1 MINKGEILM
10 ERVLL
15 NISLILILVYF
26 YRVTRHGLHIL
37 QLENYYIDRYA
48 VWMKRYLNKILNIK
62 TIILLLIPTI
72 LFIINNE
79 MTVKIGLILEIFI
92 LLYLIFIFE
101 KKKEKKPFVVTAR
114 IKRVYTTY
122 LILFAILVICANIF
136 KFRYVMVIAN
146 LCTMV
151 AYTFVY
157 IVTLINR
164 PIEKGIRRGF
174 CQKAKNKLKEVTGLK
189 VIGITG
195 SYGKTSTKY
204 IVNTILSQKYNTL
217 MTPESYNTTMGVV
230 RTINEKLTSMHQLFV
245 CEMGAK
251 YIGDIKEI
259 TDIVDPTYGIL
270 TAIGPQHLDTFK
282 SLDNVKK
289 TKLELID
296 SLPNDGIA
304 FVNWE
309 DENIRN
315 SKITKNMVKFGLS
328 KDADYYAKNIN
339 ITERGSSF
347 DVVIPNKN
355 SINVKTKLL
364 GNLNILNIVGAVAIA
379 DKLGL
384 TEDEIKMG
392 VKYIRPVTHRLELK
406 QNPNGS
412 IIIDDAYNSNI
423 KGAKMALEVLKSFEH
438 KKRILITPGIVELG
452 DKTIEINKELGRKA
466 AESSD
471 FIILVGANQTV
482 PIYNGIREKE
492 YPESCVYIAQNL
504 QDALNKMNSIITKD
518 SVVLLENDLP
528 DNYL

>member
-1 MINKGEILM
+1 M
-10 ERVLL
+10 EKVLL
-15 NISLILILVYF
+15 NFSLFLIFIYF
-26 YRVTRHGLHIL
+26 VRITRHGLHIL
-37 QLENYYIDRYA
+37 QLENYYTSRYA
-48 VWMKRYLNKILNIK
+48 KWMKRCIDKVLSIK
-62 TIILLLIPTI
+62 TVVLLLIPSI
-72 LFIINNE
+72 LILLSIKNNSLFLA
-79 MTVKIGLILEIFI
+79 GLIIEI
-92 LLYLIFIFE
+92 LVLMYLIVSF
-101 KKKEKKPFVVTAR
+101 KKQKEKKAFVVTAR

-122 LILFAILVICANIF
+122 LILFAILVILANMFNYKIILP
-136 KFRYVMVIAN
+136 IAN
-146 LCTMV
+146 VCAIF
-151 AYTFVY
+151 AYMFVI
-157 IVTLINR
+157 IVTFINK
-164 PIEKGIRRGF
+164 PVESYIRNGF
-174 CQKAKNKLKEVTGLK
+174 CRKAKNKLKEIPGLK
-189 VIGITG
+189 VIGVTG

-204 IVNTILSQKYNTL
+204 VVNTILSQKYNTL

-251 YIGDIKEI
+251 YVGDIKEI
-259 TDIVDPTYGIL
+259 TDIVNPSYGIV

-282 SLDNVKK
+282 SLDNVRKA
-289 TKLELID
+289 KLELVD
-296 SLPNDGIA
+296 SLPEDGIA

-328 KDADYYAKNIN
+328 KEADYYATNID

-347 DVVIPNKN
+347 DVVIPNKEP
-355 SINVKTKLL
+355 IRIKTRLL

-384 TEDEIKMG
+384 TENEIKVG
-392 VKYIRPVTHRLELK
+392 AKYIRPVPHRLELK

-438 KKRILITPGIVELG
+438 KKRILITPGIVDLG
-452 DKTIEINKELGRKA
+452 DKQSEINQELGRAA
-466 AESSD
+466 AEASD
-471 FIILVGANQTV
+471 FIILVGASQAV
-482 PIYNGIREKE
+482 PIYNGIKEKN
-492 YPESCVYIAQNL
+492 YPESNIFIAKNL
-504 QDALNKMNSIITKD
+504 QEALSKMNEILTKD

>member
-1 MINKGEILM
+1 M
-10 ERVLL
+10 EKVLL
-15 NISLILILVYF
+15 NLSLILILVYF
-26 YRVTRHGLHIL
+26 YKITRHGLHIL

-48 VWMKRYLNKILNIK
+48 VWMKRYIKKVINIK
-62 TIILLLIPTI
+62 KIVLLIIPI
-72 LFIINNE
+72 ICFIINKE
-79 MTVKIGLILEIFI
+79 VSIIIGFAIEIFV
-92 LLYLIFIFE
+92 LLYFIFTT
-101 KKKEKKPFVVTAR
+101 KKQKEKKAFVVTAR
-114 IKRVYTTY
+114 IKRVYATY
-122 LILFAILVICANIF
+122 LVLFVILFLSANLLNYRLVLSIANICSMF
-136 KFRYVMVIAN
+136 AYV
-146 LCTMV
+146 
-151 AYTFVY
+151 FVY
-157 IVTLINR
+157 IVSFINK
-164 PIEKGIRRGF
+164 PIEKNIRKGF
-174 CQKAKNKLKEVTGLK
+174 CKQAKAKLEDIPGLK
-189 VIGITG
+189 VVGITG

-230 RTINEKLTSMHQLFV
+230 RTINEKLTPMHQLFI

-251 YIGDIKEI
+251 YVGDIKEI
-259 TDIVDPTYGIL
+259 TDIVNPTYGIL

-282 SLDNVKK
+282 SLDNVRK
-289 TKLELID
+289 TKLELVD
-296 SLPNDGIA
+296 SLPEEDGIA

-328 KDADYYAKNIN
+328 KEADYYATNIDIN
-339 ITERGSSF
+339 ERGSSF
-347 DVVIPNKN
+347 DVVMPGKE
-355 SINVKTKLL
+355 SIRIKTRLL

-384 TEDEIKMG
+384 SADEIKMG
-392 VKYIRPVTHRLELK
+392 AKYIRPVTHRLELK

-412 IIIDDAYNSNI
+412 MIIDDAYNSNI

-452 DKTIEINKELGRKA
+452 DKMNEINQELGRCA

-471 FIILVGANQTV
+471 FIILVGANQAI
-482 PIYNGIREKE
+482 PIYNGIKEKK
-492 YPESCVYIAQNL
+492 YPESNVYIAKNL
-504 QDALNKMNSIITKD
+504 QEALSKMNQIITKD

>member
-1 MINKGEILM
+1 M
-10 ERVLL
+10 ERFLL
-15 NISLILILVYF
+15 NFALILILVYF
-26 YRVTRHGLHIL
+26 YKITRNGLHIL

-48 VWMKRYLNKILNIK
+48 VWMKRYIKTVVNIK
-62 TIILLLIPTI
+62 VIILLLIPI
-72 LFIINNE
+72 ICFAINNE
-79 MTVKIGLILEIFI
+79 IATYVGFAIEILN
-92 LLYLIFIFE
+92 LMYLIISTK

-122 LILFAILVICANIF
+122 LILFLIALVAANILNY
-136 KFRYVMVIAN
+136 KVVLSIVN
-146 LCTMV
+146 ICTMF
-151 AYTFVY
+151 AYVFVY
-157 IVTLINR
+157 IVSVINK
-164 PIEKGIRRGF
+164 PVEKSIRRGF
-174 CQKAKNKLKEVTGLK
+174 CKKAKQKLKDIPGLK

-204 IVNTILSQKYNTL
+204 IINTILSQKYNTL

-251 YIGDIKEI
+251 YVGDIKEI
-259 TDIVDPTYGIL
+259 TDIVNPDYGVL

-282 SLDNVKK
+282 SLDNVRK
-289 TKLELID
+289 TKLELVD
-296 SLPNDGIA
+296 SLPEDGLA

-328 KDADYYAKNIN
+328 KDADYYAENIN
-339 ITERGSSF
+339 ITERGSTF
-347 DVVIPNKN
+347 DVVIPGKE
-355 SINVKTKLL
+355 SIKIKTRLL
-364 GNLNILNIVGAVAIA
+364 GKLNILNIVGAVAIA

-384 TEDEIKMG
+384 TPEEIKIG
-392 VKYIRPVTHRLELK
+392 AKYIRPVPHRLELK

-412 IIIDDAYNSNI
+412 IIIDDAYNSNTR
-423 KGAKMALEVLKSFEH
+423 GAKMALEVLKAFEH

-452 DKTIEINKELGRKA
+452 DKATEINQELGRNA

-471 FIILVGANQTV
+471 FIILVGAQQAV
-482 PIYNGIREKE
+482 PIYNGIKEKN
-492 YPESCVYIAQNL
+492 YPESQVFIAKNL
-504 QDALNKMNSIITKD
+504 QEALSKMNEILTTD

>member
-1 MINKGEILM
+1 MEIIL
-10 ERVLL
+10 V
-15 NISLILILVYF
+15 NFILILILVYF
-26 YRVTRHGLHIL
+26 YKIARHGLHIL
-37 QLENYYIDRYA
+37 QLENYYVDRYI
-48 VWMKRYLNKILNIK
+48 VWMKRYINKVVNLK
-62 TIILLLIPTI
+62 TILLLLVPTLLLI
-72 LFIINNE
+72 MSNFIEISNFSW
-79 MTVKIGLILEIFI
+79 LILEILV
-92 LLYLIFIFE
+92 LLYLIISFKKPQE
-101 KKKEKKPFVVTAR
+101 KKAFVVTAR
-114 IKRVYTTY
+114 IRRIYTTY
-122 LILFAILVICANIF
+122 LILFAILFMFANLTNYKVVLIIANI
-136 KFRYVMVIAN
+136 
-146 LCTMV
+146 CTMF
-151 AYTFVY
+151 AYVFVY
-157 IVTLINR
+157 IVSLINK
-164 PIEKGIRRGF
+164 PIEKSIRRGF
-174 CQKAKNKLKEVTGLK
+174 CKKAKAKLKEVPELK
-189 VIGITG
+189 VVGITG

-230 RTINEKLTSMHQLFV
+230 RTINEKLNSMQQLFI

-259 TDIVDPTYGIL
+259 TDIVNPTYGIL

-296 SLPNDGIA
+296 SLPEDEGIA

-328 KDADYYAKNIN
+328 EQADYYATNIDIN
-339 ITERGSSF
+339 ERGSSF
-347 DVVIPNKN
+347 EVVIPNKEN
-355 SINVKTKLL
+355 IKIKTKLL

-384 TEDEIKMG
+384 TEDEIKLG

-438 KKRILITPGIVELG
+438 RKRILITPGIVELG
-452 DKTIEINKELGRKA
+452 DKSVEINQELGRNA

-471 FIILVGANQTV
+471 FIILVGADQAV
-482 PIYNGIREKE
+482 PIYNGIKEKD
-492 YPESCVYIAQNL
+492 YQESKIFIAKNL
-504 QDALNKMNSIITKD
+504 QEALSKMNEILTKD

>member
-1 MINKGEILM
+1 M
-10 ERVLL
+10 EKVLL
-15 NISLILILVYF
+15 NFSLILILIYF
-26 YRVTRHGLHIL
+26 YKITRHGLHIL

-48 VWMKRYLNKILNIK
+48 VWMKRYIGKVLNVK
-62 TIILLLIPTI
+62 TIIILLIPI
-72 LFIINNE
+72 IFFIINTQTSINIGFIVE
-79 MTVKIGLILEIFI
+79 IWGLI
-92 LLYLIFIFE
+92 YLILTT
-101 KKKEKKPFVVTAR
+101 KKPKEKKPFVVTAR
-114 IKRVYTTY
+114 IERIYATY
-122 LILFAILVICANIF
+122 LILFIIADICSNVLDYRIVLSIVNICAMF
-136 KFRYVMVIAN
+136 AYV
-146 LCTMV
+146 
-151 AYTFVY
+151 FVY
-157 IVTLINR
+157 IVSVINK
-164 PIEKGIRRGF
+164 PIEKSIRGRF
-174 CQKAKNKLKEVTGLK
+174 ASKAKEKLKDIPGLK

-230 RTINEKLTSMHQLFV
+230 RTINEKLTPMHQLFI

-259 TDIVDPTYGIL
+259 TDIVSPSYGIL

-282 SLDNVKK
+282 NLDNVRK

-296 SLPNDGIA
+296 SLPQEEEIA

-315 SKITKNMVKFGLS
+315 SKISKNMVKFGLS
-328 KDADYYAKNIN
+328 KEADYYAENIN

-347 DVVIPNKN
+347 DVVIPGKE
-355 SINVKTKLL
+355 SIQIKTRLL
-364 GNLNILNIVGAVAIA
+364 GSLNILNIVGAVAIA

-384 TEDEIKMG
+384 TPEEIKVG
-392 VKYIRPVTHRLELK
+392 VKYIRPVPHRLDLK

-412 IIIDDAYNSNI
+412 IIIDDAYNSNQR
-423 KGAKMALEVLKSFEH
+423 GAKMALEVLKSFEN

-452 DKTIEINKELGRKA
+452 DKSVEINKELGKNA
-466 AESSD
+466 ADSSD
-471 FIILVGANQTV
+471 FIILVGVEQTV
-482 PIYNGIREKE
+482 PIYNGIKEKN
-492 YPESCVYIAQNL
+492 YPESKIYIAKNL
-504 QDALNKMNSIITKD
+504 QDALNKMNQIITSD

>member
-1 MINKGEILM
+1 M
-10 ERVLL
+10 EKVLL
-15 NISLILILVYF
+15 NFNLILILFYI
-26 YRVTRHGLHIL
+26 YRVARHGLHIL
-37 QLENYYIDRYA
+37 QLENYYIDRYI
-48 VWMKRYLNKILNIK
+48 VWMKRYFNKVINLKN
-62 TIILLLIPTI
+62 IILLLIPTI
-72 LFIINNE
+72 LIIINNRILNI
-79 MTVKIGLILEIFI
+79 IGLLIETLILI
-92 LLYLIFIFE
+92 YLILRFQ
-101 KKKEKKPFVVTAR
+101 KRKEKKAFVVTAR

-122 LILFAILVICANIF
+122 LILFLILILCANIF
-136 KFRYVMVIAN
+136 NYKVVLTVANICAMFAYILVYVVS
-146 LCTMV
+146 
-151 AYTFVY
+151 
-157 IVTLINR
+157 LINK
-164 PIEKGIRRGF
+164 PIEKSIRRSF
-174 CQKAKNKLKEVTGLK
+174 CKKAKNKLKEIPNLK
-189 VIGITG
+189 VVGITG

-230 RTINEKLTSMHQLFV
+230 RTINEKLTSMHQLFI

-251 YIGDIKEI
+251 YVGDIKEI
-259 TDIVDPTYGIL
+259 TDIVNPTYGIL

-296 SLPNDGIA
+296 SLPQEEGIA

-315 SKITKNMVKFGLS
+315 AKITKKMVKFGLS
-328 KDADYYAKNIN
+328 DEADYYATNIN

-347 DVVIPNKN
+347 DVVIPEKKT
-355 SINVKTKLL
+355 IKIKTKLL

-384 TEDEIKMG
+384 SEEEIKIG
-392 VKYIRPVTHRLELK
+392 VKYIRPVPHRLELK

-423 KGAKMALEVLKSFEH
+423 KGAKMALDVLKSFEN

-452 DKTIEINKELGRKA
+452 DKSQEINQELGRNA

-471 FIILVGANQTV
+471 FVILVGAEQAI
-482 PIYNGIREKE
+482 PIYSGLKE
-492 YPESCVYIAQNL
+492 MKYPESQVYIAKNL
-504 QDALNKMNSIITKD
+504 QEALSKMNSIITSD

>member
-1 MINKGEILM
+1 M
-10 ERVLL
+10 EKVLL
-15 NISLILILVYF
+15 NFNLFLLLIYF
-26 YRVTRHGLHIL
+26 YRIIRHGLHIL
-37 QLENYYIDRYA
+37 QLENYYLSRYTN
-48 VWMKRYLNKILNIK
+48 WMKKNIK
-62 TIILLLIPTI
+62 KVLNVKNIILFLIPTI
-72 LFIINNE
+72 MIVVSNFVNGVIIP
-79 MTVKIGLILEIFI
+79 GLIIETLVLI
-92 LLYLIFIFE
+92 YLIISF
-101 KKKEKKPFVVTAR
+101 KKQKEKKAFVVTAR
-114 IKRVYTTY
+114 IKRVYITG
-122 LILFAILVICANIF
+122 LILFLLMLVLANIF
-136 KFRYVMVIAN
+136 DYKIVLPVINVLAIFSYFVVN
-146 LCTMV
+146 LV
-151 AYTFVY
+151 N
-157 IVTLINR
+157 IINK
-164 PIEKGIRRGF
+164 PIESNIRRGF
-174 CQKAKNKLKEVTGLK
+174 CKKAKMKLKEIPGLK
-189 VIGITG
+189 VIGVTG

-204 IVNTILSQKYNTL
+204 VVNTILSQKYNTL

-259 TDIVDPTYGIL
+259 TDIVNPSYGIV

-289 TKLELID
+289 AKLELVD
-296 SLPNDGIA
+296 SLPDDGLA

-328 KDADYYAKNIN
+328 KDADYYATNID

-347 DVVIPNKN
+347 DVVVPGKDAIR
-355 SINVKTKLL
+355 IKTRLL

-384 TEDEIKMG
+384 TAEEIKIG
-392 VKYIRPVTHRLELK
+392 AKYIRPVPHRLELK

-452 DKTIEINKELGRKA
+452 DKQYEINKEFGEKA
-466 AESSD
+466 AESCD
-471 FIILVGANQTV
+471 FIILVGANQAV
-482 PIYNGIREKE
+482 PIYNGIKEKH
-492 YPESCVYIAQNL
+492 YPESNVFIAKNL
-504 QDALNKMNSIITKD
+504 QEALSKMNEILTRD